1 MAKENGSQENQTVE
15 SSNGR
20 KGFRY
25 QFMERQY
32 PSWLYTIAI
41 SLFALG
47 CYIWIE
53 FFLVVGY

>member
-1 MAKENGSQENQTVE
+1 MKATEPK
-15 SSNGR
+15 

-25 QFMERQY
+25 HFFQRQF

-41 SLFALG
+41 ALFALG

-53 FFLVVGY
+53 FFVVVQY